1 MTKSQKS
8 EYLKLADMLKP
19 GYKPAEGETKL
30 KTVQIRQKMK
40 PLYVQIMKDNPEII

>member
-8 EYLKLADMLKP
+8 EYLKLKDMLKP
-19 GYKPAEGETKL
+19 GYQPAEGETKL